1 MFKRILKIAVLSL
14 SNNKLRTIL
23 TTLGIVIGTAIVI
36 IVLSELKN
44 SDIISV
50 VIL

>member
-1 MFKRILKIAVLSL
+1 MLKKILKIAVNSI

-36 IVLSELKN
+36 IVLSVGAGFK
-44 SDIISV
+44 DRKSV
-50 VIL
+50 V